1 MDLQMKW
8 PGIQIVVNLLSTPWL
23 ERNKPTN
30 GIWCVDL
37 CISEAPILT
46 MADFH
51 QLPKAA
57 LKICFPLQVFFSF
70 EVKFRSCWSWY
81 MDMNRAERRLKINR
95 WPSRVWL
102 SFDTKNRMCQDRR
115 WKSRKIGRLKQ
126 RHQLQDTW
134 WTRGERNDRLG
145 GHLASSRLTEV
156 YTSRKWVSSCFIHT
170 LPCPFVTQPDLPRVY
185 FQSKIC
191 FRNLWF
197 NPQTFN
203 ITGPVMSSRRSMRSE
218 WMQNFSDL
226 RLQLPKSVMD
236 TASASSSQEKWSWWG
251 LDGPMVDFPDRQ
263 DRQCFPDLHWVIF
276 KCVLDGY
283 LPIEGLT
290 VWCFLLTEMLAFP
303 TLDGSMSKKER
314 LQQQCKRIFCISWYM
329 VFQDPILRV
338 FMKALVDC
346 LAQDGP
352 ILASR
357 CPHGHGWRLGDSVV
371 FPQGHGIWPW
381 GYWLR
386 KEPRFSIPPSPF
398 YAYLILLS
406 SIISWTKISSWDYH
420 RNHKRPVKHHRPA
433 EGTPGAWPYGPETWQ
448 TIANKYC

>member
-170 LPCPFVTQPDLPRVY
+170 LTCPFVTQPDLPRVY
-185 FQSKIC
+185 S
-191 FRNLWF
+191 
-197 NPQTFN
+197 NPRFVSEIFGSIPKPSTSQGRSCPVGVACVANGCRTSATFGYSCQKASW
-203 ITGPVMSSRRSMRSE
+203 TQLLRARRRRSE
-218 WMQNFSDL
+218 ADGVWMVQ
-226 RLQLPKSVMD
+226 
-236 TASASSSQEKWSWWG
+236 W
-251 LDGPMVDFPDRQ
+251 
-263 DRQCFPDLHWVIF
+263 
-276 KCVLDGY
+276 
-283 LPIEGLT
+283 LT
-290 VWCFLLTEMLAFP
+290 
-303 TLDGSMSKKER
+303 
-314 LQQQCKRIFCISWYM
+314 
-329 VFQDPILRV
+329 FQIV
-338 FMKALVDC
+338 KIAN
-346 LAQDGP
+346 
-352 ILASR
+352 ASR
-357 CPHGHGWRLGDSVV
+357 ICTGWYLSVFLMAI
-371 FPQGHGIWPW
+371 FP
-381 GYWLR
+381 
-386 KEPRFSIPPSPF
+386 
-398 YAYLILLS
+398 
-406 SIISWTKISSWDYH
+406 
-420 RNHKRPVKHHRPA
+420 
-433 EGTPGAWPYGPETWQ
+433 
-448 TIANKYC
+448 